1 MKKAQPKISATKE
14 KELLNHVHNGS
25 ANNYRFVVEGT
36 NVKVYSN
43 YSSKEKPLYEGLE
56 ATFLKKAYDN
66 RQKNLNS
73 EINEKALK
81 HLFQSY
87 PMDSWIMTES
97 GKSTSYYN
105 RHNHNKIVKNLE
117 TGDTFYDKEASYL
130 LTLMKLEESS
140 RNKVKMSSK
149 EILFNI
155 LTKDKTFSSIR
166 ALLSRAGKSIE
177 DFANNYKGKTTS
189 VDKLFNEVL
198 KEVFP
203 YKIPSHFVKEMFNQA
218 SPKLLV
224 NASNDWRT
232 KKTFQEVESSA
243 TNEWEKFI
251 VKDNDKQESI
261 DLQPGMD
268 FKTLS
273 IKKNDVWVWS
283 SIIGNGYSFYK
294 TIGKHFLTKSECHYF
309 VNPPVNLKI
318 DEAFIFA
325 IAFSF
330 SKDYSHSMK
339 IAKIGNLHTPLMQAL
354 TASGNKN
361 NFLGFD
367 MRKVKFFINIIRF
380 MASDKDFKDT
390 KKIEEIA
397 DFFILGYY
405 PRVNAKFIMDGT
417 PEREI
422 EIFGRKL
429 TMARVYVETIAWH
442 YELNRKK
449 LMGNSSWAGLPLSNY
464 EVVRMENGKEVKF
477 VFSQILT
484 ASALQS
490 EGRQMRHC
498 VSSYVSSC
506 VAGNKGIFSLVKISE
521 FGREKKLLTIE
532 VLNSGRIVQVKGLA
546 NREPKSFESELVRM
560 FAKHN
565 YLTW

>member
-1 MKKAQPKISATKE
+1 MKKAQPKISVAKE

-25 ANNYRFVVEGT
+25 ANNYRFVVEGRT
-36 NVKVYSN
+36 VKVFSDYS
-43 YSSKEKPLYEGLE
+43 KRDKPLYEGIE
-56 ATFLKKAYDN
+56 AAFLKKAYDN

-73 EINEKALK
+73 DINEKSLK
-81 HLFQSY
+81 RLFQSY
-87 PMDSWIMTES
+87 AMEKWVVAEN
-97 GKSTSYYN
+97 GKSSSFYN

-117 TGDTFYDKEASYL
+117 TEEIFYDKEASYL
-130 LTLMKLEESS
+130 LTLMKLEESARS
-140 RNKVKMSSK
+140 KVKMTSK
-149 EILFNI
+149 EVLFNV
-155 LTKDKTFSSIR
+155 LNEDNTFASIR
-166 ALLSRAGKSIE
+166 ALLERIGKNID
-177 DFANNYKGKTTS
+177 DFAKNYKGKTTS
-189 VDKLFNEVL
+189 VDKLFNEL
-198 KEVFP
+198 LREVFP
-203 YKIPSHFVKEMFNQA
+203 YKIPNHFVKEMFNQS

-224 NASNDWRT
+224 NTSHDWKR
-232 KKTFQEVESSA
+232 KKNFQEVKSSA

-251 VKDNDKQESI
+251 VKDEHKQEFV
-261 DLQPGMD
+261 DLKAGMD
-268 FKTLS
+268 FKTLN

-294 TIGKHFLTKSECHYF
+294 TIGKYFMTKSECHYF
-309 VNPPVNLKI
+309 VNPPVNLKVE
-318 DEAFIFA
+318 EAFIFA

-339 IAKIGNLHTPLMQAL
+339 IAKVGNLHTPLMQAL
-354 TASGNKN
+354 TESGNKN

-367 MRKVKFFINIIRF
+367 LRKVKFFIDIIRF

-405 PRVNAKFIMDGT
+405 PRVIAKFVIDGT
-417 PEREI
+417 PERDI

-429 TMARVYVETIAWH
+429 TMDRVYVETIAWH

-449 LMGNSSWAGLPLSNY
+449 LMGNSSWEGLPLNNY
-464 EVVRMENGKEVKF
+464 EVTRIENGQEVKF
-477 VFSQILT
+477 VFTQILT

-498 VSSYVSSC
+498 VSSYVNSC
-506 VAGNKGIFSLVKISE
+506 SNGHKGIFSLTKVSE

-532 VLNSGRIVQVKGLA
+532 VINSGRIVQVKGLA
-546 NREPKSFESELVRM
+546 NREPKPFESELVRM
-560 FAKHN
+560 FAQHN
-565 YLTW
+565 FLIY